1 MATQSIKKN
10 IVIRDKNHVKALIK
24 ALEKSQNTDKKHTV
38 SKAVLYNPSVDQ
50 LQKIFSACI
59 VLLISCIRT
68 FTSIRITHAC

>member
-50 LQKIFSACI
+50 LQKIFSA
-59 VLLISCIRT
+59 
-68 FTSIRITHAC
+68 